1 MKKTIALILAVL
13 MLVAVF
19 AGCAAKTDDTA
30 KESASETKTE
40 EKEEK
45 KEETKEEETKEETK
59 DLKDMHFAYIS
70 SSTND
75 YWTQLQNGV
84 QDAAEAAGIDLTYTI
99 GAQGDVAAAVANID
113 AAIGAG
119 VDGIICTCVDPAA
132 CIDVV
137 NKAVAQGIMVVFV
150 DQDSPDSDRQYYVG
164 TSNYESGVMMGE
176 YFLDRVGDKEM
187 KVAIY
192 AGDISANNA
201 VERIQGFKD
210 TVKDH
215 DNIEIV
221 TYEQVNNDVQITMD
235 KTYALFNGYPDVN
248 AIYGVL
254 AYDPLGAAK
263 ACKELG
269 KDDVFVFGFDD
280 FPDSIEL
287 MKEGWIQGLAVQQP
301 YEIGRIAVETVIAA
315 AQGNGPEFGSINTS
329 IDIVTPENVN
339 DNY

>member
-1 MKKTIALILAVL
+1 MKKALALILATL

-19 AGCAAKTDDTA
+19 TGCASNTAPSATDENAAAEQAGD
-30 KESASETKTE
+30 E
-40 EKEEK
+40 
-45 KEETKEEETKEETK
+45 K
-59 DLKDMHFAYIS
+59 DLKDMRFAYIS

-84 QDAAEAAGIDLTYTI
+84 QDAADEAEADFTFTI
-99 GAQGDVAAAVANID
+99 GAQGDVAAAVANIES
-113 AAIGAG
+113 AVGAG
-119 VDGIICTCVDPAA
+119 VDGIICSCVDPAA
-132 CIDVV
+132 VIDVV
-137 NKAVAQGIMVVFV
+137 NRAVAEGIVVVFV

-176 YFLDRVGDKEM
+176 YFLDKVDDKEM
-187 KVAIY
+187 KVAIF
-192 AGDISANNA
+192 AGDISASNA

-235 KTYALFNGYPDVN
+235 KTYALFNGYPEVN

-269 KDDVFVFGFDD
+269 KDEVFIFGFDD

-315 AQGNGPEFGSINTS
+315 AQGNGPELGSINTS
-329 IDIVTPENVN
+329 IDIVTPDNVN

>member
-1 MKKTIALILAVL
+1 MKKILAVFL
-13 MLVAVF
+13 ALVMLIAVS
-19 AGCAAKTDDTA
+19 AGCA
-30 KESASETKTE
+30 E
-40 EKEEK
+40 EK
-45 KEETKEEETKEETK
+45 K
-59 DLKDMHFAYIS
+59 DLKDMRFAYVS

-84 QDAAEAAGIDLTYTI
+84 KDAAEAAEIDITYTI
-99 GAQGDVAAAVANID
+99 GQQGDVAAAVANIE
-113 AAIGAG
+113 AAAAAG

-137 NKAVAQGIMVVFV
+137 NKAVEQGIMVVFV
-150 DQDSPDSDRQYYVG
+150 DQDTPDSNRQYYIG
-164 TSNYESGVMMGE
+164 TSNYESGVMMGK
-176 YFLDRVGDKEM
+176 YFLEKVGDKEM
-187 KVAIY
+187 KVAVF
-192 AGDISANNA
+192 AGDISALNA
-201 VERIQGFKD
+201 AERIQGFED

-215 DNIEIV
+215 SNIEIV
-221 TYEQVNNDVQITMD
+221 THEQVNNDVQITMD

-269 KDDVFVFGFDD
+269 RDDVFVFGFDD

-301 YEIGRIAVETVIAA
+301 YQIGKLAVETMLAA
-315 AQGNGPEFGSINTS
+315 VQGNGPEYGSINTS
-329 IDIVTPENVN
+329 IEIVTPENVN
-339 DNY
+339 DKY